1 MKFKV
6 GDMVK
11 VVKGVR
17 SYASDGMGTGKQWVT
32 VWLEEMDE
40 TIGGV
45 FEIKDTDASFGY
57 MLDLNSGRWY
67 CFPES
72 ALELV
77 EETQDKQKIKR
88 PCLHSFWEDDQR
100 AKDGV
105 A

>member
-1 MKFKV
+1 
-6 GDMVK
+6 
-11 VVKGVR
+11 
-17 SYASDGMGTGKQWVT
+17 MGAGKQWVT

-67 CFPES
+67 YFPES

-77 EETQDKQKIKR
+77 EETLGKILIGDMIPTCNMERTGLGFTSWKSER
-88 PCLHSFWEDDQR
+88 LYEADHERQC
-100 AKDGV
+100 
-105 A
+105 